1 MPRWLLTCICILTAC
16 GGRKVRIEVAI
27 PGPDSV
33 DAPVAGL
40 PLILLSYD
48 RDSIIARL
56 ESQAPAPVA
65 TTRPLDSLFQAFRGP
80 FAAYAR
86 AALRTRRLEDS
97 LRLLHVRLDSLPR
110 TAPDYAEL
118 YRRFAALSD
127 TLKSATA
134 VRDKAHAS
142 LDRVRATLSPR
153 IDSLRGRMSRWQD
166 STYQGYDSIVGAL
179 NDRIG
184 QQPIPDTT
192 GTDGSTTVRLPNGNW
207 WVYARSWDAEDPN
220 AEWYW
225 NVPVTGDRVVL
236 DRRTG
241 MRRARY

>member
-1 MPRWLLTCICILTAC
+1 MPRWVLTCLCILTAC
-16 GGRKVRIEVAI
+16 GGRKVRIDVAI

-48 RDSIIARL
+48 RDSIIAQL
-56 ESQAPAPVA
+56 ESRVSAPVS

-80 FAAYAR
+80 FAAYAS
-86 AALRTRRLEDS
+86 AALRTRKLEDS
-97 LRLLHVRLDSLPR
+97 LKQLRVRLDSLPR
-110 TAPDYAEL
+110 TAPDYAGL
-118 YRRFAALSD
+118 YRRFAILSD
-127 TLKSATA
+127 TLKSANVA
-134 VRDKAHAS
+134 RDKAHTG

-153 IDSLRGRMSRWQD
+153 IDSLRARMSRWQD
-166 STYQGYDSIVGAL
+166 STYKGYDSIVGRL

-207 WVYARSWDAEDPN
+207 WVYLICPN
-220 AEWYW
+220 AKVSY
-225 NVPVTGDRVVL
+225 
-236 DRRTG
+236 
-241 MRRARY
+241 

>member
-1 MPRWLLTCICILTAC
+1 MPRWVLTCICILTAC
-16 GGRKVRIEVAI
+16 GGRKVRIDVAI

-48 RDSIIARL
+48 RDSIITLL
-56 ESQAPAPVA
+56 ESRAAAPVS

-86 AALRTRRLEDS
+86 AALRTRKLEDS
-97 LRLLHVRLDSLPR
+97 LSQLRVRLDSLPR

-118 YRRFAALSD
+118 YRRFAIMSD

-134 VRDKAHAS
+134 RREKSRAD
-142 LDRVRATLSPR
+142 LDRVRAALGPR
-153 IDSLRGRMSRWQD
+153 IDSLRDRMSRWQD
-166 STYQGYDSIVGAL
+166 STYKGYDSIVGKL

-192 GTDGSTTVRLPNGNW
+192 GTDGSTTVTLPNGSW

-241 MRRARY
+241 KRRARY